1 MKTYTEYL
9 DEVSKEKNHLTFHHV
24 CTHCG
29 TFMIHSVAEESAKRY
44 ATEAVKEALE
54 KASENADIICGNKKK
69 YCTAC
74 MGGGCEMP
82 IVDKSSIL
90 NTKIELP

>member
-54 KASENADIICGNKKK
+54 KASENAKTMKSGNSGSWYDASIDKQSII
-69 YCTAC
+69 
-74 MGGGCEMP
+74 
-82 IVDKSSIL
+82 